1 MEILALIRQLLE
13 QESRTQL
20 LMGAVGEDGLALVPT
35 AVPQAVLVA
44 GVDLGATPQP
54 HRVHLVMRVVRV
66 LRKEILVEMES

>member
-13 QESRTQL
+13 QESPTQR
-20 LMGAVGEDGLALVPT
+20 LMGEVGEDELALVPT
-35 AVPQAVLVA
+35 EARQAVLVA
-44 GVDLGATPQP
+44 VVDLGATPQP